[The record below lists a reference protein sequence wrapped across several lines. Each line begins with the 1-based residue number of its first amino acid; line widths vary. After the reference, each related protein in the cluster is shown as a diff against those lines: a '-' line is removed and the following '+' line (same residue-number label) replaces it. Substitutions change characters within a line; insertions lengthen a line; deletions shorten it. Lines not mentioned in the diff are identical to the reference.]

1 MKMRSRHTSMSPHFR
16 GKAHAILQRLTEE
29 LKLWPHQS
37 LGDNSEGL
45 ATPQALADTDGCA

>member
-1 MKMRSRHTSMSPHFR
+1 MSSHFR
-16 GKAHAILQRLTEE
+16 RKAHAILQRLTEE

-45 ATPQALADTDGCA
+45 ATPQALAATDGCA